1 MEMSSTQGST
11 AGRPRRKRLPKA
23 QAQTLLIEATITLLG
38 RLPFDQVTNSKICAE
53 ADLNPSTILQH
64 FGSLNGLLAETAKYL
79 VRRHVDKKLLLAGP
93 TNEYNDPDVV
103 LRNRLVAWLILNGHD
118 AASFRS
124 GLLADETLMT
134 FQRTALQ
141 VDERMAAVWT
151 TITTLI
157 VEGISVFETT
167 HDLSMDQRAD
177 VVLALVALRNELP
190 LIEKKLD
197 WASPQTTDP
206 KEH

>member
-1 MEMSSTQGST
+1 MSSTQGST
-11 AGRPRRKRLPKA
+11 VSRLRRKRLPKA

-79 VRRHVDKKLLLAGP
+79 VRRHVDKKLLVAGP
-93 TNEYNDPDVV
+93 THEYSDPDVV

-118 AASFRS
+118 AANFRS
-124 GLLADETLMT
+124 GLLGDETFMS
-134 FQRTALQ
+134 FQKTALQ

-157 VEGISVFETT
+157 VEGFSVFETT
-167 HDLSMDQRAD
+167 HELSIDESAD
-177 VVLALVALRNELP
+177 VVLALIALRNELP
-190 LIEKKLD
+190 FIEKKLD